1 MEENI
6 KITRS
11 EARER
16 YEDLRR
22 EIVTMEWD
30 IEHHGLKLKQGL
42 YDRKRVELEA
52 LKKFLEKIT

>member
-1 MEENI
+1 MEEEI
-6 KITRS
+6 EITKN

-42 YDRKRVELEA
+42 YDRKKVELEA
-52 LKKFLEKIT
+52 LKKFLEK